1 MTTTPYKKRNLGL
14 DIVRSLAI
22 LLVLVEHS
30 HIYFLF
36 GNQPG
41 VWGVEIFFVLSGYLI
56 GQIVIRTF
64 SDGISY
70 PKIKEFWIRRWFR
83 TLPMYYLVL
92 LVLDLFLDKE
102 GGFHW
107 QYYLFIQNF
116 TDSFSFFPVSWSLT
130 IEEWFYLLLPLL
142 LLLAVPGKPS
152 KKRMTMLLGAVV
164 LSVTAMRFFY
174 VWQVD
179 PTFDLGVRK
188 FIPLRLDALMIGV
201 LLAQIK
207 LNHAQLHKSLA
218 KFPVFLFSLVGMAAI
233 AIFFYQHSLDRAAL
247 DESFLGRVL
256 IFPAMSIC
264 FALAFPF
271 LEMNPGING
280 LKDRNPLRVVITQ
293 ISLMTYT
300 LYLIHYEI
308 FSRLVF
314 SPQYTAKWL
323 LEVGLSFA
331 ITFAVSAVLY
341 RLVEKPA
348 TDLRDRFSRKKKK

>member
-1 MTTTPYKKRNLGL
+1 MATTPYKKRNLGL
-14 DIVRSLAI
+14 DIVRTIAI
-22 LLVLVEHS
+22 LLVLIEHS
-30 HIYFLF
+30 HIYFIL

-41 VWGVEIFFVLSGYLI
+41 VWGVEVFFVLSGYLI

-64 SDGISY
+64 SEGITY

-107 QYYLFIQNF
+107 EYYIFIQNF
-116 TDSFSFFPVSWSLT
+116 TDSFTFFPVSWSLT

-152 KKRMTMLLGAVV
+152 KKRMTFLLGGVV
-164 LSVTAMRFFY
+164 LLMTGLRFLY
-174 VWQVD
+174 VWQFD

-201 LLAQIK
+201 LLAQVK
-207 LNHAQLHKSLA
+207 LNHPGVHKRLSKL
-218 KFPVFLFSLVGMAAI
+218 PVFLVSLVGMAAV
-233 AIFFYQHSLDRAAL
+233 AFFFYQHSLDRSAM
-247 DESFLGRVL
+247 DNSFLGRVF

-308 FSRLVF
+308 FSRLVE
-314 SPQYTAKWL
+314 SPQYTVAWL
-323 LEVGLSFA
+323 LEVALSFA
-331 ITFAVSAVLY
+331 ITFVVSAILY
-341 RLVEKPA
+341 RLIEKPA
-348 TDLRDRFSRKKKK
+348 TDLRDRFSRKKKG